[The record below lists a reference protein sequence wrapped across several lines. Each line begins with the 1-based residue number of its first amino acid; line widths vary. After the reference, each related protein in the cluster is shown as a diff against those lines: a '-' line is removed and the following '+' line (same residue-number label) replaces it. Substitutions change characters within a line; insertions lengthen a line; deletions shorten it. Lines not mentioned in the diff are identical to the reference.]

1 MDGMDG
7 VDCVDGVDCLAGGD
21 GLDGGDGVEDVGM
34 VGQLSETGRDD
45 GGRRAPR
52 PFEAPTPAVN
62 GG

>member
-1 MDGMDG
+1 
-7 VDCVDGVDCLAGGD
+7 
-21 GLDGGDGVEDVGM
+21 

-52 PFEAPTPAVN
+52 PFAAPTPAVN

>member
-7 VDCVDGVDCLAGGD
+7 VED
-21 GLDGGDGVEDVGM
+21 VEDVGM
-34 VGQLSETGRDD
+34 VGQLSETGRGD

>member
-7 VDCVDGVDCLAGGD
+7 VDCVDGVDCLA
-21 GLDGGDGVEDVGM
+21 GGDGVEDVGM